1 VTRKQLVIIVKAGC
15 LDPEILKNR
24 QAKHMYMNT
33 RHYHQQQLVHQHVSL
48 LQNNYT
54 LNVTLKIKAEE
65 EVSSRCIVDSNL
77 DTISGRKTRISDEI
91 YFLLCQ
97 SCFWCASYASP
108 FLYKRMTKET
118 ITKCPSCNEENIES
132 LPIAENEKYR
142 FDYDTKRG
150 VTMEF
155 FR

>member
-1 VTRKQLVIIVKAGC
+1 
-15 LDPEILKNR
+15 
-24 QAKHMYMNT
+24 MST
-33 RHYHQQQLVHQHVSL
+33 RHYHHDQQLIHQHVSL
-48 LQNNYT
+48 LPNNYT
-54 LNVTLKIKAEE
+54 LNVTLKIKVEE
-65 EVSSRCIVDSNL
+65 EVSSRCIVESNL
-77 DTISGRKTRISDEI
+77 DNISGRNRKTRISDEK

-97 SCFWCASYASP
+97 SCFWCASYTSP

-150 VTMEF
+150 ITIEF
-155 FR
+155 FRSDSFLYRK

>member
-1 VTRKQLVIIVKAGC
+1 MSTR
-15 LDPEILKNR
+15 
-24 QAKHMYMNT
+24 Y
-33 RHYHQQQLVHQHVSL
+33 YHQQQQLIHQHVSL

-65 EVSSRCIVDSNL
+65 EVSSRCIIESNL
-77 DTISGRKTRISDEI
+77 DNISSRKTRISDI
-91 YFLLCQ
+91 HFLLCQ
-97 SCFWCASYASP
+97 SCFWCASYTSP

-118 ITKCPSCNEENIES
+118 ITKCPSCNEENLES
-132 LPIAENEKYR
+132 LPITENEKYR

>member
-1 VTRKQLVIIVKAGC
+1 
-15 LDPEILKNR
+15 
-24 QAKHMYMNT
+24 MYMST
-33 RHYHQQQLVHQHVSL
+33 RHYHHYHHQQQLIHQHVSL

-65 EVSSRCIVDSNL
+65 EVSSRCIVESNL
-77 DTISGRKTRISDEI
+77 NNISGRISDEI

-97 SCFWCASYASP
+97 SCFWCASYTSP
-108 FLYKRMTKET
+108 LLYKRMTKET
-118 ITKCPSCNEENIES
+118 ITKCPSCNEENLES

>member
-1 VTRKQLVIIVKAGC
+1 
-15 LDPEILKNR
+15 
-24 QAKHMYMNT
+24 MST
-33 RHYHQQQLVHQHVSL
+33 RHYYHHHHQQLIHQHVSL

-65 EVSSRCIVDSNL
+65 EVSSRCIVESNL
-77 DTISGRKTRISDEI
+77 DNISGRISDEI

-97 SCFWCASYASP
+97 SCFWCASYTSP
-108 FLYKRMTKET
+108 LLYKRMTKET
-118 ITKCPSCNEENIES
+118 ITKCPSCNEENLES

>member
-1 VTRKQLVIIVKAGC
+1 
-15 LDPEILKNR
+15 
-24 QAKHMYMNT
+24 MST
-33 RHYHQQQLVHQHVSL
+33 RHYHHDQQLIHQHVSL

-54 LNVTLKIKAEE
+54 LNVTLKIKVEE
-65 EVSSRCIVDSNL
+65 EVSSRCIVESNL
-77 DTISGRKTRISDEI
+77 DNISGRNRKTRISDEI

-97 SCFWCASYASP
+97 SCFWCASYTSP

-150 VTMEF
+150 ITIEF
-155 FR
+155 FRSDSFLYRK

>member
-1 VTRKQLVIIVKAGC
+1 
-15 LDPEILKNR
+15 
-24 QAKHMYMNT
+24 MST
-33 RHYHQQQLVHQHVSL
+33 RHYHQQQLIHQYVSL

-65 EVSSRCIVDSNL
+65 EISSRCIVDSNL
-77 DTISGRKTRISDEI
+77 DNNSGRKTRISDEI

-97 SCFWCASYASP
+97 SCFWCASYTSP

-118 ITKCPSCNEENIES
+118 ITTCPSCNEENIES

>member
-1 VTRKQLVIIVKAGC
+1 MSTR
-15 LDPEILKNR
+15 R
-24 QAKHMYMNT
+24 
-33 RHYHQQQLVHQHVSL
+33 YHQQQLVHQHVSL

-77 DTISGRKTRISDEI
+77 DTISSRNRKTRISDEI

-97 SCFWCASYASP
+97 SCFWCASYTSP
-108 FLYKRMTKET
+108 FLNKRMTKEI

-132 LPIAENEKYR
+132 LPIADNEKYR

>member
-1 VTRKQLVIIVKAGC
+1 MTRKHLVIIVKAGC
-15 LDPEILKNR
+15 LDPETFLKNR
-24 QAKHMYMNT
+24 EARHEYMST

-54 LNVTLKIKAEE
+54 LNVTLKIKPEE
-65 EVSSRCIVDSNL
+65 QVSSRCIVDTNL
-77 DTISGRKTRISDEI
+77 DTISGRKTRISDI
-91 YFLLCQ
+91 HFLLCQ
-97 SCFWCASYASP
+97 SCFWCASYTSP

-132 LPIAENEKYR
+132 LPIAENEKYG

-150 VTMEF
+150 VIMEF

>member
-1 VTRKQLVIIVKAGC
+1 
-15 LDPEILKNR
+15 
-24 QAKHMYMNT
+24 MST
-33 RHYHQQQLVHQHVSL
+33 RHYHQQQQLIHQHVSL

-54 LNVTLKIKAEE
+54 LNVTLKIKVEE
-65 EVSSRCIVDSNL
+65 EVSSRCIVESNL
-77 DTISGRKTRISDEI
+77 DNISGRNRKTRISDEI

-97 SCFWCASYASP
+97 SCFWCASYTSP

-150 VTMEF
+150 ITIEF
-155 FR
+155 FRSDSFLYRK

>member
-1 VTRKQLVIIVKAGC
+1 
-15 LDPEILKNR
+15 
-24 QAKHMYMNT
+24 MYMST
-33 RHYHQQQLVHQHVSL
+33 RHYHHYHHQQQLIHQHVSL

-65 EVSSRCIVDSNL
+65 EVSSRCIVESNL
-77 DTISGRKTRISDEI
+77 NNISGRISDEI

-97 SCFWCASYASP
+97 SCFWCASYTSP

-118 ITKCPSCNEENIES
+118 ITKCPSCNEENLES